1 VNKWGFDWGYSK
13 AYIELLN
20 VDTMITDYDTK
31 TTDKKGK
38 GAVTAE
44 NVAETLRVWEES
56 QRLLKNKDN
65 G

>member
-1 VNKWGFDWGYSK
+1 
-13 AYIELLN
+13 
-20 VDTMITDYDTK
+20 MITDYDTK